1 MTETLVTEETAE
13 VDLEV
18 TADMRESTEAMM
30 IEATVVGI
38 ATVTTE
44 EGIKIETITMITRSK
59 TIKEEVDHT
68 KEVIDQD
75 RAFCNKKVHSTDLM
89 IL

>member
-1 MTETLVTEETAE
+1 MTGTLATEETAE
-13 VDLEV
+13 VGPEA
-18 TADMRESTEAMM
+18 TAATREATEAMM

-68 KEVIDQD
+68 KEVIGQD